1 MARITLLCLS
11 VLAVGVSTLSLA
23 RSHAYASDLAIEWT
37 APRGCPPQDALRE
50 GLSARL
56 GREIS
61 VGAEAPVEV
70 HATIVAVG
78 GGYSL
83 DLRMHSA
90 QGSERRELR
99 ARSCNELA
107 RASVLMAALLL
118 MDTPGATVTGEI
130 QPKRRSRPAS
140 NASSIGPVYARTW
153 VRGDLGT
160 MPAAAV
166 GPGIAVGLALSDTR
180 LELGATYLPA
190 QSMYASG
197 GGDSLGSVQLMA
209 AHANLCQVLLR
220 VPELGPCLRAEVGQL
235 RARGEHVASAMTASS
250 AWFSGAI
257 GARLGVELWSGL
269 AWQTE
274 VAAGM
279 PFERVRVAVRNSG
292 ELHRTA
298 AVFGRVETGLL
309 LSF

>member
-11 VLAVGVSTLSLA
+11 VLAAGVSTLSLTRGHA
-23 RSHAYASDLAIEWT
+23 RASELAIEWN
-37 APRGCPPQDALRE
+37 APRGCPPQDALRD

-78 GGYSL
+78 GGYAL

-118 MDTPGATVTGEI
+118 METPGATITGEI
-130 QPKRRSRPAS
+130 QAKRRSRPAS
-140 NASSIGPVYARTW
+140 SAAAIGPIYARTW

-166 GPGIAVGLALSDTR
+166 GPGFALGLALSDTR

-197 GGDSLGSVQLMA
+197 GDSLGSVQLMA
-209 AHANLCQVLLR
+209 AHANVCQVLLR

-274 VAAGM
+274 VAAGV